1 MKIVVHVLVALFVA
15 LLISVVWD
23 NGNAGNRQ
31 SLPRRRVFGFGRIIP
46 LYAGLAAALFPLV
59 LFEQSFQRPVPFVS
73 VCLLELL
80 AVLAFLYVLSFRI
93 CIKDGS
99 VATRCF
105 FLRKEIPVDARTTIT
120 KNRLLGGFVLGWN
133 GRRIVV
139 PKELPGIDILIGD
152 ISAQITSANKEPHA
166 EAAAPD
172 PHGES
177 ADGAKEPAP

>member
-1 MKIVVHVLVALFVA
+1 M
-15 LLISVVWD
+15 
-23 NGNAGNRQ
+23 
-31 SLPRRRVFGFGRIIP
+31 
-46 LYAGLAAALFPLV
+46 
-59 LFEQSFQRPVPFVS
+59 
-73 VCLLELL
+73 
-80 AVLAFLYVLSFRI
+80 
-93 CIKDGS
+93 
-99 VATRCF
+99 
-105 FLRKEIPVDARTTIT
+105 
-120 KNRLLGGFVLGWN
+120 LGWN

>member
-1 MKIVVHVLVALFVA
+1 MPAIGNPSRDGGC
-15 LLISVVWD
+15 SVSVGLSRCMPDW
-23 NGNAGNRQ
+23 
-31 SLPRRRVFGFGRIIP
+31 PRRFFRWCFSNNPSR
-46 LYAGLAAALFPLV
+46 GLFH
-59 LFEQSFQRPVPFVS
+59 SFPFVCS
-73 VCLLELL
+73 NYWP
-80 AVLAFLYVLSFRI
+80 FLRFSMFCRF
-93 CIKDGS
+93 GS
-99 VATRCF
+99 ASRTGRSQLGVF

>member
-1 MKIVVHVLVALFVA
+1 MKLAAHVLVALFVA
-15 LLISVVWD
+15 LLSSVVWD

-46 LYAGLAAALFPLV
+46 LYAGLATVLFPLV
-59 LFEQSFQRPVPFVS
+59 LLEESFQKPVPFVS

-93 CIKDGS
+93 RIEDGS

-120 KNRLLGGFVLGWN
+120 KNRLLGAFVLSWN

-139 PKELPGIDILIGD
+139 PNELPGVDILIGD
-152 ISAQITSANKEPHA
+152 ISAQITSANTEPHA
-166 EAAAPD
+166 ENAEPK
-172 PHGES
+172 PHAEF
-177 ADGAKEPAP
+177 AERAE